1 MADTVYQDVSSVR
14 KCSDRSASKAGKNEC
29 EAMPQAGQ
37 IAPAVED
44 FRNESVMEGK
54 FPCQQGHI
62 MDFVRDQ
69 DHLRVA
75 EHEFGNV
82 FASKDMESALESE
95 VTCFR

>member
-1 MADTVYQDVSSVR
+1 
-14 KCSDRSASKAGKNEC
+14 
-29 EAMPQAGQ
+29 
-37 IAPAVED
+37 
-44 FRNESVMEGK
+44 MEGK